1 MGFLDTILNSNPVGA
16 AVSGATSLIGGMVTG
31 HQNRKMQRQTNALNY
46 RIFQEGNQ
54 FNAQQA
60 QLNRDFQLNTM
71 QMQNEYNSPENQRR
85 LLEQAGYNPL
95 LGNDM
100 AAMSASGLSGS
111 EASSA
116 GASPME
122 SPTFQNLG
130 SDVVRSVNQQLMLQS
145 ELNGQHSDNML
156 KAMEV
161 AKEQATFQ
169 AQIAEIV
176 NRKDISDAQKENLWK
191 LGRQMEMQMD
201 VFTENNSLQQN
212 LWREQTNALFQ
223 QSQATAVHS
232 MVETALANSQL
243 KLNQKTVEQMNANI
257 SYIVQNIQHLRTQDD
272 YFNALTR
279 GVTLQNDARE
289 DLKRSLQ
296 MVFSPQMIKDL
307 VDSPMKTLQTLFG
320 LSVPS
325 FIYNQYVK

>member
-16 AVSGATSLIGGMVTG
+16 AVSGATSLIGGLVAG

-60 QLNRDFQLNTM
+60 QLNRDFQLKTM

-122 SPTFQNLG
+122 APAFQNLG

-176 NRKDISDAQKENLWK
+176 NRKDISEAQKENLWK

>member
-16 AVSGATSLIGGMVTG
+16 AVSGATSMIGGLVTG

-60 QLNRDFQLNTM
+60 QLNRDFQLKTM

-85 LLEQAGYNPL
+85 MLEQAGYNPL

-111 EASSA
+111 DASSA
-116 GASPME
+116 GVSPME
-122 SPTFQNLG
+122 APTFQNLG

-176 NRKDISDAQKENLWK
+176 NRKDISEAQKENLWK